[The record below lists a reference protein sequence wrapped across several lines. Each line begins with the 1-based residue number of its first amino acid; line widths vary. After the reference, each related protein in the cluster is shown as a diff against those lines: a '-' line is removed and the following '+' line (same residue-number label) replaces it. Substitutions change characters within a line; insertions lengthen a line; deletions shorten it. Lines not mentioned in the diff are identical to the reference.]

1 MVNCFY
7 SPPPSNV
14 LVNSSPTPSPPQIRI
29 IFLLQF
35 SLLKRLL
42 YNSES
47 TTSWISLTMCVQVSD
62 QLDTSAPNDLNSIY
76 MYCLNYQLKSKPSRA
91 LGARLVHRVFWC
103 TPRPFFFSFFF
114 SPQWLHQSC
123 SGIALSLFFE
133 IVSLTDGDRLTSYH
147 PPSILISCL
156 QTFLSD
162 WVALGIKIHQKLLIF
177 KIFVLRI
184 QSVYIPLYLYVY
196 TVYFLDIWTTVTGS
210 HK

>member
-1 MVNCFY
+1 MVTCFY
-7 SPPPSNV
+7 SPPSNV
-14 LVNSSPTPSPPQIRI
+14 LVNSSPTPSPQIRI

-42 YNSES
+42 YNSRFNNLVNLTYCVCASFWS
-47 TTSWISLTMCVQVSD
+47 TWHKCTKWSEL
-62 QLDTSAPNDLNSIY
+62 LNSIC

-91 LGARLVHRVFWC
+91 LGAGLIHRVFWC
-103 TPRPFFFSFFF
+103 TPCPFFFFLFFPPSNDSISLVVALRSLCF
-114 SPQWLHQSC
+114 LRLCPWLMEIDWLH
-123 SGIALSLFFE
+123 I
-133 IVSLTDGDRLTSYH
+133 T
-147 PPSILISCL
+147 PSILNSCL
-156 QTFLSD
+156 QTLLSD
-162 WVALGIKIHQKLLIF
+162 WVALEIIHQNLLIF